1 MLETSR
7 KEIGGVTYEVTQLP
21 FAQAR
26 KVLVLLSKKVLP
38 GLSLALAGAVASTA
52 KNGQAGLLDA
62 GVSDIAAGVTRL
74 VQDLDEADLIA
85 LEDAFGPCTKVHL
98 PDGKTPILTAPNRAS
113 HFKGGALFAYFG
125 WLAFAIEVNYS
136 DFFSAAAPLLG
147 GARLEGPPAAV
158 E

>member
-7 KEIGGVTYEVTQLP
+7 REIGGVPYEVTQLP

-38 GLSLALAGAVASTA
+38 GLSLALSGAVAAVA
-52 KNGQAGLLDA
+52 KDGKAGLLDA

-85 LEDAFGPCTKVHL
+85 LEEAFGPCTKVHL

-113 HFKGGALFAYFG
+113 HFKGGSLFSYFE
-125 WLAFAIEVNYS
+125 WLAFAIEVNYA

-147 GARLEGPPAAV
+147 GAPQGEPKTA